1 MVGGTVVL
9 REFVEKNHFRFA
21 DEAKDW
27 KDAIRMSCETLEAD
41 GTVEENYKED
51 IIACVEKYGPYIM
64 IAPNIAM
71 PHAQEGA
78 RGVNKTEIAFMKLK
92 KPVSFEPGNPEMEA
106 QLFFTLAS
114 CNPDQHL
121 DNMSRLSEMLCNEQL
136 VAELAEAETTS
147 DLLEIQKKYLD

>member
-1 MVGGTVVL
+1 MVL